1 MLDRTQAP
9 SFKAIQAMELP
20 GIKREV
26 LQNNLKLYSAGFA
39 KQDVLK
45 IELIF
50 NAGSAFE
57 KKNGISSIFSQ
68 TLLGGTATST
78 GAEVMAG
85 LDQYGG
91 FVELSSRVERFHII
105 LYGIPRF
112 IEKYLSIIKDILE
125 NAIFPEEEIELQKKL
140 ALQGLKL
147 NLDKSTF
154 LAGRAF
160 KKLIF
165 GEENPYGKTLDQKDL
180 EAVNRKDLLD
190 FYQDNVQ
197 GRAFKIFLSGN
208 VGAREELAVKNTF
221 GQVNYISNAALNL
234 TYPLAFPQRQELVEL
249 KDKMQSTIRL
259 GKPMFDR
266 KHPDF
271 FKMLVTN
278 TAFGGYFGSRLMK
291 NIREDKGYTYGISS
305 SFTPLDG
312 FGYLLIGSDVV
323 KENTADTFDEIG
335 KEIKTLQTKA
345 IGQEELEAVK
355 NYMCGSFAGSLT
367 TAFEIVDKHKN
378 LIIYDLDVR
387 FYNDFITNI
396 NAVSSE
402 DILEMATKYLDLN
415 SMSEVVV
422 GERI

>member
-1 MLDRTQAP
+1 
-9 SFKAIQAMELP
+9 
-20 GIKREV
+20 
-26 LQNNLKLYSAGFA
+26 
-39 KQDVLK
+39 
-45 IELIF
+45 
-50 NAGSAFE
+50 
-57 KKNGISSIFSQ
+57 
-68 TLLGGTATST
+68 LLGGTATST

>member
-1 MLDRTQAP
+1 MLNRTQP
-9 SFKAIQAMELP
+9 PQFKAIQAIELP
-20 GIKREV
+20 EIKKEV
-26 LQNNLKLYSAGFA
+26 LQNNLNLYTAGFA

-57 KKNGISSIFSQ
+57 KKSGISSIFSQ
-68 TLLGGTATST
+68 TLLGGTTTRT
-78 GAEVMAG
+78 GAEVIG
-85 LDQYGG
+85 SLDQYGG
-91 FVELSSRVERFHII
+91 FIELSSRVERFHMI
-105 LYGIPRF
+105 LYGIPKF
-112 IEKYLSIIKDILE
+112 IEKYLSILKDILE
-125 NAIFPEEEIELQKKL
+125 NAVFPEEEIELQKKL

-154 LAGRAF
+154 LAGRTF
-160 KKLIF
+160 KKLLF
-165 GEENPYGKTLDQKDL
+165 GDENPYGKTLNKENL
-180 EAVNRKDLLD
+180 EAVNRADLMD
-190 FYQDNVQ
+190 FYQDNIQ
-197 GRAFKIFLSGN
+197 GRSFKIFISGN
-208 VGAREELAVKNTF
+208 VGPKEELAVKNTF
-221 GQVNYISNAALNL
+221 GKINYISNSALEL
-234 TYPLAFPQRQELVEL
+234 TYPKDMPKRQELVEM
-249 KDKMQSTIRL
+249 KDKLQSTIRL

-291 NIREDKGYTYGISS
+291 NIREEKGFTYGISS
-305 SFTPLDG
+305 SFTPLNG

-323 KENTADTFDEIG
+323 KENTAETFDEIG
-335 KEIKTLQTKA
+335 KEIKELQTKS
-345 IGQEELEAVK
+345 IGKEELEAVK

-378 LIIYDLDVR
+378 LIIYDLNIK
-387 FYNDFITNI
+387 FYNDFITEI
-396 NAVSSE
+396 NAVNSD